1 MLSTI
6 EFFQQDVVEY
16 LSKISNTVINMLGI
30 ISLIIGL
37 AEIQQL
43 NYRDPDNASLH
54 LEMDL
59 VRADKAFMLFFAPY
73 WHRSHGDA
81 LHETD
86 ISAINTTSGGPV
98 YDSVHLPLSSIATS
112 NQASSNRSFQAVSYL
127 ITVEGH

>member
-6 EFFQQDVVEY
+6 DFFQQDVVEY

-59 VRADKAFMLFFAPY
+59 VKTDETLVIFTSYCHITWR
-73 WHRSHGDA
+73 RS
-81 LHETD
+81 T
-86 ISAINTTSGGPV
+86 
-98 YDSVHLPLSSIATS
+98 
-112 NQASSNRSFQAVSYL
+112 
-127 ITVEGH
+127 